1 MNSQGFS
8 TREQKEKQTLQL
20 YYNKNPGEVGLFP
33 LPPSIPT
40 ANRRK
45 FSSSSPPPPTKMAK
59 NFSNPYLTRNKL
71 RKLATY
77 LLPIKTIDG
86 LFVTFVP
93 QTPTNSEFQR
103 RITVFKQLL
112 QENFNENKTLVL
124 CFPFSVCVYRMR
136 ERYI

>member
-20 YYNKNPGEVGLFP
+20 YYNKNP
-33 LPPSIPT
+33 PSIPT
-40 ANRRK
+40 ANKRK
-45 FSSSSPPPPTKMAK
+45 FSSSSPPHPTKMAK

-124 CFPFSVCVYRMR
+124 CFPF
-136 ERYI
+136 